1 VRRRQLMIA
10 GLAGTAAPAVA
21 AQFRHAA
28 VGELGAVEGEGGL
41 VVSGRIL
48 ARNGKPLAGAS
59 VEVWRANARGDAASA
74 TTDGDGRFFATIASS
89 RNGRPQDLR
98 YRVSRAGRA
107 LTTQRLHFA
116 RGAASRRTVSRI
128 CSATKP
134 APGAQHSAFH
144 SPEAA
149 RIRASSAAL
158 PIYRLVER
166 GGTSRAE
173 VLRLQ

>member
-1 VRRRQLMIA
+1 MIA
-10 GLAGTAAPAVA
+10 GLAGTAAPAIA
-21 AQFRHAA
+21 AQFRQAA

-116 RGAASRRTVSRI
+116 RGRSVSEDSLAHLQRDEAGTWRAAFGISL
-128 CSATKP
+128 A
-134 APGAQHSAFH
+134 
-144 SPEAA
+144 
-149 RIRASSAAL
+149 
-158 PIYRLVER
+158 
-166 GGTSRAE
+166 
-173 VLRLQ
+173 